1 MNDTAKALEILKEG
15 ILKNKRHQDY
25 PRVTD
30 LSKEYLQLFTGE
42 GIEELLKVFH
52 KKTGDDMFNQ
62 VVSVYKSIM
71 PEVAN
76 NLAKVFSKI
85 FRSNRIFSS
94 VESKSN
100 TNAQQEIIKY
110 AGATFW
116 SGDNSSGLDAYL
128 ASRWFHFQ
136 MFDPNAFIAIHFNNV
151 NKVTEKTSSI
161 FPVEYSSTEVMNF
174 SYVNGKLDWLIVELP
189 HRYRVK
195 VGNGYSWKDGKRYIM
210 YLDNDAI
217 QLTEVDPQQRIT
229 TASDEDAKAE
239 LEVDV
244 NEAKSPE
251 FIELK
256 PTVVTANIEGSTG
269 RVFQYETFNHKGGA
283 VPAKR
288 VGYDLDPVTD
298 QRTCVSIFHA
308 ALPRFKKELKAGSE
322 LDLAIALHLHP
333 QKVQFADPCEGDTSK
348 GMICK
353 DGKAPNGDVCV
364 ICHGSGMKSVST
376 SSQDIIFVR
385 RPRPDDP
392 WPDLTKY
399 VHYVKTDV
407 EVIKFLYDLVNE
419 ITEKAKRAI
428 FGAQAVE
435 KKTVDKTA
443 TEMDY
448 SYDDVYDTL
457 HPFGMSYSSFWVFS
471 VTFIAIF
478 SDNKTDDLIIYHRFP
493 KDFKLKTLGEL
504 MDEAKVASASGLP
517 QHIIDAINRD
527 IAEILYSDDQDTL
540 SKIKI
545 KNRFYPFAGKSQ
557 AEISQIILQN
567 KTTKFNQTL
576 YVHFNEI
583 FEGIDDEIGND
594 FYIKYSYEKQK
605 ATIKEKVDAITA
617 LIDGENE
624 VRLKLEA
631 SIQPD
636 NL

>member
-1 MNDTAKALEILKEG
+1 MKDTAKALEILKEG
-15 ILKNKRHQDY
+15 ILKKRYHQDY
-25 PRVTD
+25 DRVNK
-30 LSKEYLQLFTGE
+30 LSTEYLKLFTGE
-42 GIEELLKVFH
+42 EISDMLQVYH
-52 KKTGDDMFNQ
+52 KKTDPEMFEQ
-62 VVSVYKSIM
+62 VVSVYKTIM

-76 NLAKVFSKI
+76 NLAKVFAKI

-100 TNAQQEIIKY
+100 TKAQTEIIEY
-110 AGATFW
+110 AGAKFW

-128 ASRWFHFQ
+128 ASRWFHLQ
-136 MFDPNAFIAIHFNNV
+136 RFDPNAFIAIHLANV
-151 NKVTEKTSSI
+151 ENVTKKTEKI
-161 FPVEYSSTEVMNF
+161 FPVEYSCAEVMNF
-174 SYVNGKLDWLIVELP
+174 NYVNGVLDWLIIELP
-189 HRYRVK
+189 HKYRVK
-195 VGNGYSWKDGKRYIM
+195 SGTSYVWKEGKRYIM
-210 YLDNDAI
+210 YLDDDAL
-217 QLTEVDPQQRIT
+217 QLTEVDPKERLT
-229 TASDEDAKAE
+229 TASDEDAKAQ
-239 LEVDV
+239 LETDV
-244 NEAKSPE
+244 TAVKTPE

-256 PTVVTANIEGSTG
+256 PTTTTTNLDGSTG
-269 RVFQYETFNHKGGA
+269 RVFLFETFNHKAGK

-288 VGYDLDPVTD
+288 VGYDLDPSTNL
-298 QRTCVSIFHA
+298 RTCLSIFHA
-308 ALPRFKKELKAGSE
+308 AVPRFKKELKAGSE
-322 LDLAIALHLHP
+322 LDLAVALHLHP
-333 QKVQFADPCEGDTSK
+333 QKIQFADPCEGDTSK

-353 DGKAPNGDVCV
+353 DGKAPNGQVCS

-385 RPRPDDP
+385 RPRPEDQ

-419 ITEKAKRAI
+419 ITEKAKRAV
-428 FGAQAVE
+428 FGSQALE

-457 HPFGMSYSSFWVFS
+457 HPFGMSYSAFWVFS
-471 VTFIAIF
+471 MDLISVF
-478 SDNKTDDLIIYHRFP
+478 SENHPEDLIIYHRFP

-504 MDEAKVASASGLP
+504 MEEAKVAKDSGLP

-540 SKIKI
+540 TKIKV

-567 KTTKFNQTL
+567 KTTKFNQVL

-583 FEGIDDEIGND
+583 FEGIDDEIGEN
-594 FYIKYSYEKQK
+594 FYKMTYVKQK
-605 ATIKEKVDAITA
+605 EIVKAKVDDIMK
-617 LIDGENE
+617 LIDEE
-624 VRLKLEA
+624 TQIRVKLE
-631 SIQPD
+631 SSLQPD
-636 NL
+636 SL